1 MVGVVALARLG
12 GRVVLGCVL
21 PAASSDLESDAS
33 GPHVDFIE
41 RQGKGAVDG
50 LDCSVFFCV
59 FIFLFLLRLG
69 YRFCIKATGT
79 NWPGKFWNLLR
90 FCVCVC
96 VCIMG

>member
-50 LDCSVFFCV
+50 LDCSVFF
-59 FIFLFLLRLG
+59 
-69 YRFCIKATGT
+69 
-79 NWPGKFWNLLR
+79 LR
-90 FCVCVC
+90 FHFSILVA
-96 VCIMG
+96 IRLSLLH